1 LSEANE
7 AGRGGVLPRQ
17 SLKELLAGE
26 VIGSQWT
33 FQDSQLQP
41 ASLDLRL
48 GERGYRIRSSFLP
61 DARKSITDKLP
72 DFAMYDLDLRDPCIL
87 EPNAT
92 YLIELMET
100 LRLPTGL
107 RARANSRS
115 STGRVDVFTRV
126 VVDGYSQFDE
136 IPPGY
141 AGPLYLEVFS
151 RAHLLK
157 LERGMSLNQI
167 RFFSGQAVCS
177 DDEIRALHETTK
189 LVFDEDG
196 APLRSP
202 HVAEGLFLHVALTNK
217 DSDFVGFRVKTN
229 TSSVLD
235 LSRKNSYD
243 PIGFWEPVFAERN
256 GRLILEPGGFYLL
269 FSREKVRIPPSF
281 AAEMMAYE
289 PSFGELRA
297 HYAGF
302 FDPGFGY
309 GQGGEIAGTRAV
321 LEVRCH
327 DVPFAL
333 EAGQPIC
340 RLRFERLTSTPDAVY
355 GSELGSAYQ
364 QQESALSKCFK
375 PFPKRLIDL
384 LSQRRWRTEGV
395 TEQLPLFVEHDERK
409 KRTRRSGKPGA
420 RGNTTPQS
428 RSVI

>member
-1 LSEANE
+1 
-7 AGRGGVLPRQ
+7 
-17 SLKELLAGE
+17 
-26 VIGSQWT
+26 
-33 FQDSQLQP
+33 
-41 ASLDLRL
+41 
-48 GERGYRIRSSFLP
+48 
-61 DARKSITDKLP
+61 
-72 DFAMYDLDLRDPCIL
+72 MYDVDLRDPWII

-92 YLIELMET
+92 YLIKLMET
-100 LRLPTGL
+100 LRLPPEF

-126 VVDGYSQFDE
+126 VVDGYPQFDE

-151 RAHLLK
+151 RAHLLT

-177 DDEIRALHETTK
+177 DDEIRMLHETTR

-196 APLRSP
+196 TPVRSP
-202 HVAEGLFLHVALTNK
+202 HISDGLFLHVALANK
-217 DSDFVGFRVKTN
+217 ESDFVGFRVKTN

-235 LSRKNSYD
+235 LARRNSYD
-243 PIGFWEPVFAERN
+243 PIGFWEPVFAEPN

-269 FSREKVRIPPSF
+269 FSREKVRIPPSV
-281 AAEMMAYE
+281 AAEMVAYE

-333 EAGQPIC
+333 EDGQPIC
-340 RLRFERLTSTPDAVY
+340 RLRFERLTSAPDAVY
-355 GSELGSAYQ
+355 GSDLGSAYQ

-375 PFPKRLIDL
+375 PFPKRLIDV
-384 LSQRRWRTEGV
+384 LSRRRWRAEGSA
-395 TEQLPLFVEHDERK
+395 EQLSLFEHDARN
-409 KRTRRSGKPGA
+409 KRSRRAGKRGA
-420 RGNTTPQS
+420 QGGAAPQLGP
-428 RSVI
+428 SVS

>member
-1 LSEANE
+1 MSELIGP
-7 AGRGGVLPRQ
+7 GRGGVLPRQ
-17 SLKELLAGE
+17 DLKKLLAEG

-48 GERGYRIRSSFLP
+48 GEKGYRIRSSFLP
-61 DARKSITDKLP
+61 DAHRSINAKLP
-72 DFAMYDLDLRDPCIL
+72 AFGMYEVDLRDPCII

-100 LRLPTGL
+100 LRLPPEF

-126 VVDGYSQFDE
+126 VVDGYPQFDE

-177 DDEIRALHETTK
+177 DDEIRMLHETTR

-196 APLRSP
+196 TPVLSP
-202 HVAEGLFLHVALTNK
+202 HISDGLFLHVALTNE

-235 LSRKNSYD
+235 LARRNSYD
-243 PIGFWEPVFAERN
+243 PIGFWEPVFGEPN

-269 FSREKVRIPPSF
+269 FSREKVRIPPWV
-281 AAEMMAYE
+281 AAEMVAYE

-333 EAGQPIC
+333 ESGQPIC
-340 RLRFERLTSTPDAVY
+340 RLRFERLTSAPDAVY
-355 GSELGSAYQ
+355 GSDLGSAYQ

-375 PFPKRLIDL
+375 PFPKRLIDV
-384 LSQRRWRTEGV
+384 LSRRRWRAEGSV
-395 TEQLPLFVEHDERK
+395 EQLSLFEHDARN
-409 KRTRRSGKPGA
+409 KRPRRARAFGA
-420 RGNTTPQS
+420 G
-428 RSVI
+428 